1 MKLLH
6 SRALWGVLLI
16 LVGVLFLLE
25 SLAIMSL
32 GNAWAVLFVAAGA
45 AFGYV
50 YVEDRSRWWALIPAL
65 TLVGIG
71 GLIGITSLFP
81 EMGGAWGAGFF
92 LAMLS
97 LGFWSVY
104 FTTGREQW
112 WAIIP
117 GGVLLALG
125 LAIALEPFL
134 VGEGFVGIFFLGM
147 GLTFG
152 LVYVLPT
159 PEGRMGWALIPA
171 GILGAM
177 GLIFLSLATPHAGL
191 VWPLLLILI
200 GGYILLRNLRDER

>member
-25 SLAIMSL
+25 SLAILSL
-32 GNAWAVLFVAAGA
+32 GNAWAVLFAAAGVV
-45 AFGYV
+45 FGYV

-65 TLVGIG
+65 TLIGIG
-71 GLIGITSLFP
+71 GLIAIASLFP
-81 EMGGAWGAGFF
+81 KMGGAWGAGFF

-97 LGFWSVY
+97 LSFWSIYV
-104 FTTGREQW
+104 TTGREQW

-125 LAIALEPFL
+125 LAIGLEPFIS
-134 VGEGFVGIFFLGM
+134 GEAFVGIFFLGM
-147 GLTFG
+147 GATFG
-152 LVYVLPT
+152 SLYLLPT
-159 PEGRMGWALIPA
+159 PEGRMGWALVPA
-171 GILGAM
+171 AILGAM

-191 VWPLLLILI
+191 IWPVLLILI
-200 GGYILLRNLRDER
+200 GGYILLRNLRE